1 MLHHVCCEL
10 HAVLPT
16 VALLQQEGMERKS
29 AVLNQSFTSV
39 TINVSAKNAFM
50 SRGPLSKQVK
60 SQRGNV
66 ILRFFNS
73 VV

>member
-1 MLHHVCCEL
+1 MLHQC
-10 HAVLPT
+10 AVSSALPT
-16 VALLQQEGMERKS
+16 VTLLQQEVMERKS
-29 AVLNQSFTSV
+29 AVLNQTFTSA
-39 TINVSAKNAFM
+39 TIVSAKNAFM
-50 SRGPLSKQVK
+50 SRGPLSKQLK